1 MEVIKD
7 VVSNHHQ
14 LDVVEK
20 YETEV
25 VRWLRKRVRNIP
37 NEFAVERAL
46 VKQCMHGQVRL
57 FNIAGKSN
65 QISKLY
71 DADAGLADLRYW
83 LRFMVEPDV
92 KALTP
97 DQFDQALMR
106 VAGIGGMLSKWI
118 SGHGKGRGQHG
129 N

>member
-7 VVSNHHQ
+7 VVSNYNQ
-14 LDVVEK
+14 LAIVEK

-25 VRWLRKRVRNIP
+25 VRWLRRRVRNIP

-65 QISKLY
+65 QIGKLY

-97 DQFDQALMR
+97 NQLDQALMR
-106 VAGIGGMLSKWI
+106 VAEVGGMLNKWI